1 MKYAKAVR
9 IARSIADISQGELA
23 DRAGLDRS
31 YLSLIEGGKRK
42 PTMET
47 LQTISEALEM
57 PFPLLTL
64 LAVEKQDSKN
74 INNEQVLG
82 LAKQLTYMLL
92 ETQNIDDGEQTLN
105 KASSGK
111 PKRPRTST
119 RGKAGRPG
127 GYAAKSQRALQAV
140 QNGEEVASVP
150 RQKPS
155 SKSEAVET
163 EGHR

>member
-31 YLSLIEGGKRK
+31 YLSLIEGGRRK

-47 LQTISEALEM
+47 LQTISNALEM

-74 INNEQVLG
+74 INEEQVMG
-82 LAKQLTYMLL
+82 LAKQLTRLLL
-92 ETQNIDDGEQTLN
+92 ETPKTDDGQRSTD
-105 KASSGK
+105 KASSRK
-111 PKRPRTST
+111 SKRSRTSSGHETERT
-119 RGKAGRPG
+119 RRT
-127 GYAAKSQRALQAV
+127 AAKSKRIV
-140 QNGEEVASVP
+140 QTVP
-150 RQKPS
+150 NNK
-155 SKSEAVET
+155 EAPPVSRRT
-163 EGHR
+163 S

>member
-74 INNEQVLG
+74 INDEQVMC
-82 LAKQLTYMLL
+82 LAKQLTHLLL
-92 ETQNIDDGEQTLN
+92 ETPKSDDGKQSTN
-105 KASSGK
+105 KASSRK
-111 PKRPRTST
+111 PKRSRTSARLET
-119 RGKAGRPG
+119 GRVG
-127 GYAAKSQRALQAV
+127 RVAAKSA
-140 QNGEEVASVP
+140 
-150 RQKPS
+150 
-155 SKSEAVET
+155 
-163 EGHR
+163 